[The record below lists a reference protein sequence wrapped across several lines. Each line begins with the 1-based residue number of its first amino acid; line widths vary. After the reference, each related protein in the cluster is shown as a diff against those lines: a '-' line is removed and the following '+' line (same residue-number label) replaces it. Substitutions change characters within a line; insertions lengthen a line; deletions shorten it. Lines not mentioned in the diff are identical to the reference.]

1 MGKGGG
7 GGSTP
12 SLVDDNLKNKQ
23 FLNII
28 DLVSEGPIEGPVGGM
43 QGFLLNGTPIVDKQG
58 NPNIRGVE
66 VQWRS
71 GTQSQS
77 PLDGFPFVEKE
88 IPVNVEVKKE
98 TPILRT
104 VSDQEVDRIRFT
116 LGVSA
121 LVKQDNKGNQE
132 NTSVQMLVE
141 INAGSGW
148 VTEKTITTIPV
159 F

>member
-58 NPNIRGVE
+58 NPKMQLKFHGLTRITAGRKRGSLYRMMV
-66 VQWRS
+66 RS
-71 GTQSQS
+71 
-77 PLDGFPFVEKE
+77 
-88 IPVNVEVKKE
+88 
-98 TPILRT
+98 
-104 VSDQEVDRIRFT
+104 
-116 LGVSA
+116 
-121 LVKQDNKGNQE
+121 
-132 NTSVQMLVE
+132 
-141 INAGSGW
+141 
-148 VTEKTITTIPV
+148 
-159 F
+159 